1 VAPDYVAGLRAPT
14 RPLSFA
20 TIRNVETI
28 ASELRLIAAVRR
40 TAAEIGAPNAAS
52 LHAGRL
58 CRLFRSDVVAVHL
71 VERVASMG
79 DQERSEPGWWEC
91 LRNGGT

>member
-40 TAAEIGAPNAAS
+40 TAAEIGAPMPP
-52 LHAGRL
+52 H
-58 CRLFRSDVVAVHL
+58 CT
-71 VERVASMG
+71 
-79 DQERSEPGWWEC
+79 PGGSVGCSGVMSSRYIWLNE
-91 LRNGGT
+91 